1 MVGADAVVVYYT
13 PNQRDKFHA
22 DDYYM
27 SAKSEVTLQ
36 ITFMP
41 KRKHYLSSTPIIYP
55 AFIFFMELMFDKI

>member
-27 SAKSEVTLQ
+27 SAKSEVN
-36 ITFMP
+36 
-41 KRKHYLSSTPIIYP
+41 YN
-55 AFIFFMELMFDKI
+55 

>member
-27 SAKSEVTLQ
+27 SAKSQVNNFYAKKKTLS
-36 ITFMP
+36 IFNTNYIP
-41 KRKHYLSSTPIIYP
+41 CIY
-55 AFIFFMELMFDKI
+55 FFYGVNV